1 MIYIVFFLT
10 IAKLIRG
17 YDKIIFI
24 MPGFGGFNMPLVFQL
39 DLELEDFY
47 EGKEINIPIDASQ
60 QVIVVIQP
68 GMFGGQELV
77 ARTQYRGALRD
88 VIVRL
93 REIRHPIFLRKN
105 ADLLIDIKIT
115 ITESILGFQRVIKL
129 LDGKEIT
136 VKSAEGDVSGQDS
149 VFIIAKL
156 GMPMY
161 QMRDKERKGSL
172 FIRTKLDL
180 LRNLKKMSTNDKKE
194 LERLL
199 NILDGTAANDSIKD
213 PIIEKSEKLQK
224 DLSDKMKKE
233 NLNKKSTE
241 NLNKKIEKDKSIKLE
256 ISDIRKFGQFEEDDD
271 IEEDFQR
278 SPFGQYFFR

>member
-1 MIYIVFFLT
+1 MI
-10 IAKLIRG
+10 
-17 YDKIIFI
+17 
-24 MPGFGGFNMPLVFQL
+24 GFGGFNMPLVFQL
-39 DLELEDFY
+39 DLELEDFFN
-47 EGKEINIPIDASQ
+47 GKEINIPIDANQ

-77 ARTQYRGALRD
+77 ARAQYRGSLRD

-105 ADLLIDIKIT
+105 ADLLIDVKIT
-115 ITESILGFQRVIKL
+115 LTESILGFQRVIKL
-129 LDGKEIT
+129 LDGKVIT
-136 VKSAEGDVSGQDS
+136 VKSAEGEVSGQDF
-149 VFIIAKL
+149 VFVIAKL

-161 QMRDKERKGSL
+161 QMRDKERRGSL
-172 FIRTKLDL
+172 FVRTKLEL
-180 LRNLKKMSTNDKKE
+180 PRNLKKMSTNDKKE

-199 NILDGTAANDSIKD
+199 NILDGTIATDNIKD

-224 DLSDKMKKE
+224 DEKSVKIKKDKKAD
-233 NLNKKSTE
+233 NLNKKP
-241 NLNKKIEKDKSIKLE
+241 EKDKSIALE

>member
-1 MIYIVFFLT
+1 LDSFLHDLHCFPSENSK
-10 IAKLIRG
+10 IIRG
-17 YDKIIFI
+17 YDKSMFI
-24 MPGFGGFNMPLVFQL
+24 VIGFGGFNMPLVFQL

-47 EGKEINIPIDASQ
+47 KGKEINIPIDASQ

-93 REIRHPIFLRKN
+93 REIRHPIFIRKN

-136 VKSAEGDVSGQDS
+136 VKSIEGEVSGQDS
-149 VFIIAKL
+149 VFVIPKL

-172 FIRTKLDL
+172 FVRTKLDL
-180 LRNLKKMSTNDKKE
+180 PKNLKKMNANDKKE

-199 NILDGTAANDSIKD
+199 NILDGTIANDSIKD
-213 PIIEKSEKLQK
+213 PIIEKEKSEKLQK

-233 NLNKKSTE
+233 NLNKK
-241 NLNKKIEKDKSIKLE
+241 IEKDKSIKLE
-256 ISDIRKFGQFEEDDD
+256 ISDIQKFGQFEDDD
-271 IEEDFQR
+271 DVEEDFQR